1 MRIIEKLCSDIYF
14 TKKMYPNIRILC
26 HLGQWYR
33 VKVENLKFYLGGVI
47 WVTGLSGALGYNQV
61 FLGFTVGMNKLH

>member
-1 MRIIEKLCSDIYF
+1 
-14 TKKMYPNIRILC
+14 MYPNIRILC

-47 WVTGLSGALGYNQV
+47 WVTGLSGAFGYNQV